1 MSLGLQPMGSPEF
14 LVRGFGV
21 FAQLCRSWSSQLP
34 NVYVSA
40 LAVGLKVFS
49 LMDSCVKEVA
59 LFAFLINSAFGSVQ
73 LRLS

>member
-1 MSLGLQPMGSPEF
+1 MSLGLQPTGSLEF

-40 LAVGLKVFS
+40 LAVTFGCQVEGFFS
-49 LMDSCVKEVA
+49 HG
-59 LFAFLINSAFGSVQ
+59 FLC
-73 LRLS
+73 